1 MYRIVLPVLTLLFL
15 ASCKKEKQP
24 DPIPSNKA
32 VTWAK
37 SFGGNEYEFM
47 NAVVQL
53 SDGSYVTAGATRSTS
68 GDFSGQQRWGYD
80 VWVAKIDNAG
90 NKSWYSIFGDNDD
103 NYATGIAA
111 TSDGGFIVIGYT
123 FVTNMNYAW
132 AIKTNSTG
140 AKQWQ
145 VQLTNSTDAKAMS
158 IVSNNDGSFTVS
170 GYSSV
175 SGSRDGWITKI
186 DGTNGNAI
194 WNKTFGG
201 SGEDQFTSL
210 IRATDGS
217 YVVSGY
223 TNSSNG
229 DMTANKGNFDGWIM
243 RIDGSGNKTW
253 SVNFGGSDE
262 DYLTGITQATDGS
275 FVTAGYTRSTN
286 GDIPLNKGAPFNS
299 VRPRSVVSL
308 FADSLLW
315 LPLRFFL
322 SLSIIF
328 L

>member
-1 MYRIVLPVLTLLFL
+1 MYRIAIPVLSLLFL

-90 NKSWYSIFGDNDD
+90 NKTWYSIFGDNDD

-123 FVTNMNYAW
+123 FVTNLNYAW
-132 AIKTNSTG
+132 AIKVNSTG
-140 AKQWQ
+140 VKQWQ
-145 VQLTNSTDAKAMS
+145 VQLTNSTDAKAKS
-158 IVSNNDGSFTVS
+158 IVSNNDGSFTIS

-210 IRATDGS
+210 VRASDGS
-217 YVVSGY
+217 YVVSG
-223 TNSSNG
+223 
-229 DMTANKGNFDGWIM
+229 
-243 RIDGSGNKTW
+243 
-253 SVNFGGSDE
+253 
-262 DYLTGITQATDGS
+262 
-275 FVTAGYTRSTN
+275 
-286 GDIPLNKGAPFNS
+286 
-299 VRPRSVVSL
+299 
-308 FADSLLW
+308 
-315 LPLRFFL
+315 
-322 SLSIIF
+322 
-328 L
+328 